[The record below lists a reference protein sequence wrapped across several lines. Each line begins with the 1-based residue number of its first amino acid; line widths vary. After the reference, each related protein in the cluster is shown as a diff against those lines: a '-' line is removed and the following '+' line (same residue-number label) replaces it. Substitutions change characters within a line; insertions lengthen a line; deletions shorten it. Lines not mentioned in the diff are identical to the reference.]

1 MTGNAATERDGTTA
15 PPTPIGPA
23 DATAQEAIAPSAQ
36 EPIAPDPSRQYDR
49 PLDRRGFFSDTPD
62 KGLFL
67 FVALLGFGLILAIK
81 LGKISHFWAHSIEV
95 SDSLMAAACAVVL
108 LVLYT
113 FFAWQVSFFRLHTDR
128 LGDNCYYLG
137 FVFTLASLAAALVE
151 IELYAGD
158 RGAVLE
164 RLIGSFGVALLSTI
178 LGILLRVFFMQM
190 RREVEDLEE
199 DLRHDLQQRAQ
210 LLRDQ
215 LHQAV
220 IDLESFRLR
229 TRQVLEERLHD
240 TTETFSAAVNAQT
253 QAVQRTVDDL
263 AQRARDAFASV
274 LAAAGDLGSATQQVG
289 KAATDLARRFDSIE
303 IPADL
308 IAGPARTLRER
319 TDALAGSVERLLE
332 AAERLMP
339 VSSKLE
345 SSLAEVAEGTQAIR
359 HIVEAIEPVT
369 AAVTRFEQSLG
380 RQAETLSG
388 LVRQTEAEV
397 GAMREHRE
405 AILRDLAT
413 SREALGRTQ
422 ETLTEIVRVIA
433 DRLGG

>member
-23 DATAQEAIAPSAQ
+23 DATAQEAIAPSAG

-67 FVALLGFGLILAIK
+67 FVALLGFGLILVIK
-81 LGKISHFWAHSIEV
+81 LGKISHFWAHSIEI
-95 SDSLMAAACAVVL
+95 SDSLMAAVCAVVL
-108 LVLYT
+108 LMLYA

-240 TTETFSAAVNAQT
+240 TAETFSAAVNAQT
-253 QAVQRTVDDL
+253 QAVQRIVDDL

-274 LAAAGDLGSATQQVG
+274 LAAASDLSSATVQVG
-289 KAATDLARRFDSIE
+289 TAATDLARRFEGIE
-303 IPADL
+303 IPPDL
-308 IAGPARTLRER
+308 IAAPARTLRKR
-319 TDALAGSVERLLE
+319 TETLAGSVERLLE
-332 AAERLMP
+332 VIERLTT
-339 VSSKLE
+339 VSGKLE
-345 SSLAEVAEGTQAIR
+345 TSLAEGTQAIDR
-359 HIVEAIEPVT
+359 AVEAVEPVT
-369 AAVTRFEQSLG
+369 AAVARFEQSLV
-380 RQAETLSG
+380 RQTETLSSV
-388 LVRQTEAEV
+388 VRQTEAEA
-397 GAMREHRE
+397 GALREHRE
-405 AILRDLAT
+405 AILRDLTA